1 MGIYK
6 AKPYFQGG
14 RAKYKKINDF
24 RIIRQH
30 KIKIYYPLKFTNF
43 IMEQKLIDK
52 YKLMDENS
60 FFRTLRRMALEIIE
74 NANNLDYFILAG
86 IRTRGVYLANYLKNE
101 IEKELKTNVIVGE
114 VDISFY
120 RDDLTLLNEAPI
132 VKETKLNTEIDNKVI
147 FLIDDVLYTGRTVRA
162 AIDAI
167 FDFGRP
173 KAIKLVVL
181 IDRGWRELP
190 IYADIVG
197 KKITTTYDEVV
208 KVKVK
213 EVDGEN
219 AVYIAQKI

>member
-1 MGIYK
+1 VSIRGVEGELLDN
-6 AKPYFQGG
+6 AK
-14 RAKYKKINDF
+14 R
-24 RIIRQH
+24 
-30 KIKIYYPLKFTNF
+30 KIYYPLKFTNF
-43 IMEQKLIDK
+43 MMEQKLVDK
-52 YKLMDENS
+52 YKLMDETS

-147 FLIDDVLYTGRTVRA
+147 FLIDDVLYTGRTARA